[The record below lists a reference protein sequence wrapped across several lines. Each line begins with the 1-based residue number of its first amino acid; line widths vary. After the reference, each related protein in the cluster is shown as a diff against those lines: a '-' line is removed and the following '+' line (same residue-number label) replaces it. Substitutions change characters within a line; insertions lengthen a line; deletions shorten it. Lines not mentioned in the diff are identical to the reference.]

1 LKKRDDSERRK
12 AKVGPQIVRAWFD
25 TVINPLL
32 SWLGRE
38 QELLAAKNWTW
49 RFKPAGLE
57 AIRHLIAYVDARPN
71 WEQFEQ
77 LYPDMARIAGVH
89 DRKVEALAQECER
102 LHRALAANADYLD
115 LFGRITSAES
125 LRELGQDR
133 QDVFGAYPESDW
145 PDLIAE
151 YIVNST
157 PELPSYYT
165 TARLW
170 NRYREQLL
178 ALLGR
183 QPLRGHCDAV
193 RKTGEELRRTTGKLR
208 LVLQNI
214 RLDLSLTHDVP
225 YVPGGQEARGA

>member
-1 LKKRDDSERRK
+1 LKKRGDSELHK

-32 SWLGRE
+32 AWLGRE
-38 QELLAAKNWTW
+38 QELLTARNWTW

-57 AIRHLIAYVDARPN
+57 AIRHLRAYVDARPN

-77 LYPDMARIAGVH
+77 LHPQVGRIGEIH
-89 DRKVEALAQECER
+89 DRKVDALSQESGR
-102 LHRALAANADYLD
+102 LHGALVANVAYRD
-115 LFGRITSAES
+115 LVVRITSPES

-151 YIVNST
+151 YVVNNT
-157 PELPSYYT
+157 RELPSYYT

-170 NRYREQLL
+170 NGHREQLL
-178 ALLGR
+178 DLLDR
-183 QPLRGHCDAV
+183 QPLRGHRDV
-193 RKTGEELRRTTGKLR
+193 VTKVGEELRRATSKLSAA
-208 LVLQNI
+208 LQDI
-214 RLDLSLTHDVP
+214 RLDLSLTCDVP
-225 YVPGGQEARGA
+225 YVSGSEQARGA

>member
-1 LKKRDDSERRK
+1 LKKRGDSEHRN
-12 AKVGPQIVRAWFD
+12 ANVGPQIVRAWFD

-57 AIRHLIAYVDARPN
+57 AVRHLSAYVDARPN

-77 LYPDMARIAGVH
+77 LHPQVGRIAEIH
-89 DRKVEALAQECER
+89 DRKVDALAQECGR
-102 LHRALAANADYLD
+102 FHRALVANAAYLE
-115 LFGRITSAES
+115 LFSRITSPES

-145 PDLIAE
+145 PALIAE
-151 YIVNST
+151 YVINGT
-157 PELPSYYT
+157 RELPSYYT

-170 NRYREQLL
+170 NRHREQLL
-178 ALLGR
+178 ELLDR
-183 QPLRGHCDAV
+183 QPLRGHREAV
-193 RKTGEELRRTTGKLR
+193 TKTGEELRRTTGELS
-208 LVLQNI
+208 LVLQSI
-214 RLDLSLTHDVP
+214 RLELSLTHDVP
-225 YVPGGQEARGA
+225 YVLGGEQARGA

>member
-1 LKKRDDSERRK
+1 MRKRGDPGRRK
-12 AKVGPQIVRAWFD
+12 TRVGPGIVRAWFD

-32 SWLGRE
+32 SWLKGE

-57 AIRHLIAYVDARPN
+57 AIRPLSVYVDARPN

-77 LYPDMARIAGVH
+77 LHPAVAGVAEIH
-89 DRKVEALAQECER
+89 DRKVEALARECAR
-102 LHRALAANADYLD
+102 LHRALVANAEYLD
-115 LFGRITSAES
+115 IFGRITSAES

-151 YIVNST
+151 YVVNST
-157 PELPSYYT
+157 RELPSYYT

-170 NRYREQLL
+170 NRHREQLL

-183 QPLRGHCDAV
+183 PPLRGHRDAV
-193 RKTGEELRRTTGKLR
+193 MKMGEELRRTTTKLS
-208 LVLQNI
+208 LVLQDI

-225 YVPGGQEARGA
+225 YVPGGQQVRGA